1 MMFHPTPLAGAFVL
15 DLERREDARGF
26 FARAFCVRELQA
38 HGLALA
44 VAQIN
49 VAFTRRRGTVRGLH
63 YQEPPATE
71 TKLVRCT
78 QGGVLDVIVDLRP
91 GSPTRLRHAAV
102 ELTAANHR
110 ALLVPPLCAHGY
122 QTLTDDAEI
131 TYLVSEFYA
140 PAQERGLRHDDPA
153 LAIRWPLPVADV
165 SDKDAAWPLLDVQ
178 AVASME
184 AS

>member
-1 MMFHPTPLAGAFVL
+1 MKPSLVALTIALLAAPAFAAAPPAGKRSARQV
-15 DLERREDARGF
+15 EKTIREVAGSAEFLRSLPKRFGQFVSFDA
-26 FARAFCVRELQA
+26 
-38 HGLALA
+38 
-44 VAQIN
+44 
-49 VAFTRRRGTVRGLH
+49 TRRQVVLH
-63 YQEPPATE
+63 FDGDKA
-71 TKLVRCT
+71 
-78 QGGVLDVIVDLRP
+78 
-91 GSPTRLRHAAV
+91 PTSY
-102 ELTAANHR
+102 
-110 ALLVPPLCAHGY
+110 P
-122 QTLTDDAEI
+122 LTDDAEI

>member
-1 MMFHPTPLAGAFVL
+1 
-15 DLERREDARGF
+15 
-26 FARAFCVRELQA
+26 
-38 HGLALA
+38 
-44 VAQIN
+44 
-49 VAFTRRRGTVRGLH
+49 
-63 YQEPPATE
+63 
-71 TKLVRCT
+71 
-78 QGGVLDVIVDLRP
+78 VLDVIVDLRP

>member
-1 MMFHPTPLAGAFVL
+1 MIFHPTPLAGAFVL

-26 FARAFCVRELQA
+26 FARAFCTRELQA

-44 VAQIN
+44 VAQSN

-78 QGGVLDVIVDLRP
+78 QGAVLDVIVDLRP

-165 SDKDAAWPLLDVQ
+165 SDKDTAWPLLDFQ